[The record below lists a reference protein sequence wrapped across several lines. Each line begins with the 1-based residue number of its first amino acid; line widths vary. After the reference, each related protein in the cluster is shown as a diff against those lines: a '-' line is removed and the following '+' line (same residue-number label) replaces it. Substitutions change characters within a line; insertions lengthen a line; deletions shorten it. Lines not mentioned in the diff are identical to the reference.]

1 MPRAK
6 SSVSSRRKR
15 KKIIK
20 LAKGYRGAR
29 SRLLRTAKESVMRAL
44 KYAYRDRRTRK
55 REFRKLWI
63 IRINAAVRAYGL
75 SYSVFMKR
83 LKDANIEINRK
94 TLAELAVNNPDAFK
108 KIVNSISV

>member
-1 MPRAK
+1 MPRVK

-83 LKDANIEINRK
+83 LKDANIEVNRK

>member
-63 IRINAAVRAYGL
+63 IRINAAARAYGL

>member
-6 SSVSSRRKR
+6 SSISSRRRR
-15 KKIIK
+15 KKILK

-29 SRLLRTAKESVMRAL
+29 GRLIRTAKESVMRAL

-75 SYSVFMKR
+75 SYSVFMKK
-83 LKDANIEINRK
+83 LKDANIEVDRK
-94 TLAELAVNNPDAFK
+94 MLAELAVNNPKAFK
-108 KIVNSISV
+108 KIVNSVSD

>member
-1 MPRAK
+1 MPRVK

-83 LKDANIEINRK
+83 LKDANIEVNRK
-94 TLAELAVNNPDAFK
+94 TLAELAVNNPEAFK

>member
-1 MPRAK
+1 MPRVK

-75 SYSVFMKR
+75 SYSVFMKM
-83 LKDANIEINRK
+83 LKDANIEVNRK

>member
-1 MPRAK
+1 MPRVK
-6 SSVSSRRKR
+6 SSVPSRRKR

-44 KYAYRDRRTRK
+44 KYAYRDRRIRK

-83 LKDANIEINRK
+83 LKNANIEVNRK
-94 TLAELAVNNPDAFK
+94 TLAELAVNNPEAFK

>member
-1 MPRAK
+1 MPRVK
-6 SSVSSRRKR
+6 SSVPSRRKR

-63 IRINAAVRAYGL
+63 IRINAAARAYGL

-83 LKDANIEINRK
+83 LKDANIEVNRK

>member
-44 KYAYRDRRTRK
+44 KYAYRDRKTRK

-83 LKDANIEINRK
+83 LKDANIEVNRK
-94 TLAELAVNNPDAFK
+94 TLAELAVNNPEAFK
-108 KIVNSISV
+108 KIVNSISG